1 MRLASVMQIHVK
13 VPSPAMARRIE
24 QLTRFYLTG
33 LISETGD
40 VRISLESVHD
50 RLGSLLCRCRVAAV
64 GIVVEETQGDP
75 VLATTRALDRTV
87 RTLRRGRV
95 PGQFLRTL

>member
-1 MRLASVMQIHVK
+1 MQIHVK

-24 QLTRFYLTG
+24 QLTRFHLTG

-50 RLGSLLCRCRVAAV
+50 RLGSLLYLCRVAAA
-64 GIVVEETQGDP
+64 GIIVEETQTDP
-75 VLATTRALDRTV
+75 VLATTRALGRTV
-87 RTLRRGRV
+87 RTLHRGRV
-95 PGQFLRTL
+95 PEQFRRNL